1 MASNTIPTI
10 DFCNPNLKPGS
21 EEWESTKAQV
31 IQALEEN
38 GCFEAIY
45 DKTPK
50 ETEKELF
57 SKLKEEIYPME
68 EKVKEY
74 VGKPFDKYVKE
85 IPRARYNDFRRTM
98 DLLLPGSIEIFA
110 NTFWPEDGN
119 PHFCK
124 MVNSYSSS
132 IKELDAMV
140 KRMIFEGLGLKD
152 RYDEFMDENIFIMRF
167 LNYKKEIPE
176 GNDASEPRLMGHT
189 DSGFLTIVKQG
200 LPGLQVLVKN
210 GEWIEPNVSPNSY
223 IVSAADSML
232 GYTNGRLK
240 SAFHRVKI
248 AGDTDRFSIILF
260 TSSKPGY
267 IIDTPKELV
276 DEEHPKLYKPYDVTD
291 YYKFISKSA
300 YETGN
305 ALKAFNESL
314 N

>member
-1 MASNTIPTI
+1 M
-10 DFCNPNLKPGS
+10 KPGS

-85 IPRARYNDFRRTM
+85 IPRARYNNFRRTM

-176 GNDASEPRLMGHT
+176 E
-189 DSGFLTIVKQG
+189 
-200 LPGLQVLVKN
+200 KN

-232 GYTNGRLK
+232 AYTNGRLK